1 MDLKK
6 LINRG
11 IELGLAEIEVYSSE
25 SINKSIKVE
34 NGKLDSLNT
43 KAICGY
49 SIRGKYNG
57 KMGYVYY
64 ENISEDM
71 FDEIVNKIIL
81 NASMITSTEEEI
93 LFDGNAEYQAVVN
106 EDTNASDYTN
116 LDKINLLV
124 ELEGKLKAVDPRI
137 VKVAH
142 NSYMENIS
150 KTRIINSKGLDLT
163 RELGYLGAVCGV
175 LAFENGQSTVGYGQS
190 VAKDFN
196 KIDKELLVKESTD
209 TALNAL
215 NAGSAKTGFYET
227 VLNRDCMS
235 QLLSAFTGIFSSE
248 AALKKMTKLIG
259 KEGEKI
265 FGDNIVITE
274 DPFHP
279 NAIVKIN
286 FDDEGY
292 PTKTKNIV
300 ENGVFKTFLYNL
312 KTAQVF
318 GKTSTG
324 NGFKAGVESPVRVS
338 TTTLYLQPGTKSEEE
353 LIASIEDGIYI
364 TDISGLHAGLDI
376 ISGDFNVQSSGRL
389 IKNGKLADPVTLFVV
404 SGNYYDMMNNVVE
417 IANNL
422 EDTLTGTHAPSVKIS
437 KLAISGK

>member
-422 EDTLTGTHAPSVKIS
+422 EDKLTGTHAPSVKIS

>member
-43 KAICGY
+43 KAISGY

-93 LFDGNAEYQAVVN
+93 LFDGAAEYQSVVH
-106 EDTNASDYTN
+106 EDTNAADYTN

-124 ELEGKLKAVDPRI
+124 ELEGKLKATDPRI

-150 KTRIINSKGLDLT
+150 KTRIVNSKGLDLT

-175 LAFENGQSTVGYGQS
+175 LAFENGQSTVGYAQS
-190 VAKDFN
+190 IAKDFN
-196 KIDKELLVKESTD
+196 KLDKELLVKESTD

-279 NAIVKIN
+279 NAIAKIN

-300 ENGVFKTFLYNL
+300 ENGIFKTFLYNL

-422 EDTLTGTHAPSVKIS
+422 EDTLTGTHAPSVKIA

>member
-93 LFDGNAEYQAVVN
+93 LFDGNAEYQTVVN

-150 KTRIINSKGLDLT
+150 KIRIINSKGLDLT

-175 LAFENGQSTVGYGQS
+175 LAFENGQSTVGHGQS

>member
-93 LFDGNAEYQAVVN
+93 LFDGNAEYQTVVN
-106 EDTNASDYTN
+106 EETNAADYTN

>member
-11 IELGLAEIEVYSSE
+11 IELGLSEIEIYSSE
-25 SINKSIKVE
+25 SLNKNIKVE
-34 NGKLDSLNT
+34 NGRLDSLNT
-43 KAICGY
+43 KVISGH

-64 ENISEDM
+64 ENITEDM
-71 FDEIVNKIIL
+71 FDEIINKIIL
-81 NASMITSTEEEI
+81 NAKMITSNEEEI
-93 LFDGNAEYQAVVN
+93 LFDGNAEYQEVIN
-106 EDTNASDYTN
+106 EPTNANSYTN
-116 LDKINLLV
+116 LDKTNLLI
-124 ELEGKLKAVDPRI
+124 ELEGKLKEVDSRI

-142 NSYMENIS
+142 NSYMENMS
-150 KTRIINSKGLDLT
+150 TTRIINSKGLDLK
-163 RELGYLGAVCGV
+163 RELAYLGAVCGV
-175 LAFENGQSTVGYGQS
+175 LAFENGQSTVGYSQS
-190 VAKDFN
+190 IAKDFS
-196 KIDKELLVKESTD
+196 KIDKDLLIKESTS

-265 FGDNIVITE
+265 FGDNITITE

-279 NAIVKIN
+279 NAVAKIN

-300 ENGVFKTFLYNL
+300 ENGVFTTFLYNL

-318 GKTSTG
+318 GKKSTG
-324 NGFKAGVESPVRVS
+324 NGFKAGTSAPVRVS
-338 TTTLYLQPGTKSEEE
+338 TTTVYLQPGQRTEEE

-389 IKNGKLADPVTLFVV
+389 IKNGKLADAVTLFVV
-404 SGNYYDMMNNVVE
+404 SGNYYEMMNNVVE

-422 EDTLTGTHAPSVKIS
+422 EETLSGTHAPSVKIS

>member
-93 LFDGNAEYQAVVN
+93 LFDGNAEYQTVVN